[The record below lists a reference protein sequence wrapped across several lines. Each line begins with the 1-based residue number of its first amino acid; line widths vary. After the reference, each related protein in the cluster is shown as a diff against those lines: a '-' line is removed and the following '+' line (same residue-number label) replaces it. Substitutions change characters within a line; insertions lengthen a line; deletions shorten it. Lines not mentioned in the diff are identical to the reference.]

1 MLNFIRPSRNNIKCV
16 CSHVHLSD
24 EQLTK
29 VIKKYDSN
37 GDNYLNKEDL
47 KELFRQLGSKAP
59 RWRAARAIH
68 HADKNGD
75 GRIDMTTELDQLVK
89 YARKHGCTLASA
101 CCKKNII
108 RCTCGHVPLTEVQ
121 LTNLFK
127 KCDFNGDGYLTKE
140 DLTEAFRQLGST
152 FPGYRAGRA
161 LHRADK
167 NGDGLIDKKELDK
180 LVDIEYRSVSSDGKC
195 EMTLAEF
202 KRWLKKFDENK
213 DGKISKEDLRE
224 AVRSNGGWFRR
235 IKVHR
240 AVKSA
245 DANGDGSIDEDEIMN
260 LAEFALKHL
269 GIRIVSY

>member
-1 MLNFIRPSRNNIKCV
+1 MLNFIRPSRNNNIKCA

-37 GDNYLNKEDL
+37 GNNYLNKEDL
-47 KELFRQLGSKAP
+47 KELFRQLGSNAP

-75 GRIDMTTELDQLVK
+75 GRIDMTAELDQLV
-89 YARKHGCTLASA
+89 
-101 CCKKNII
+101 KNII

-121 LTNLFK
+121 LTNIFK

-180 LVDIEYRSVSSDGKC
+180 LVESCLVQVEID
-195 EMTLAEF
+195 M
-202 KRWLKKFDENK
+202 
-213 DGKISKEDLRE
+213 
-224 AVRSNGGWFRR
+224 
-235 IKVHR
+235 
-240 AVKSA
+240 
-245 DANGDGSIDEDEIMN
+245 DAF
-260 LAEFALKHL
+260 EFAE
-269 GIRIVSY
+269 